1 MMIEM
6 SVLKTE
12 YLYYKFTSCLIL
24 FDKVLVVVD
33 TAKYKTMKG
42 DRYIRVF
49 LLMNRTAV
57 NT

>member
-24 FDKVLVVVD
+24 FDKVVVD

-49 LLMNRTAV
+49 VLMNRLL
-57 NT
+57 